1 MHDTSALPV
10 RRVEDALVEGARSP
24 KPTDKTPDASG
35 MPSIQPAG
43 PRKLVRPRMPAG
55 MTSNRF
61 PNHLAAVI
69 SLPPD
74 EKSRVDNSHSE
85 AFYLQK
91 QINSQTRMVFVL
103 EEGEAVEGQIEWYDR
118 NAIKIK
124 NGPLRTLIYKT
135 SIKYLYKAT
144 ESAAR

>member
-10 RRVEDALVEGARSP
+10 RRVEDARADGGGSL
-24 KPTDKTPDASG
+24 KPTGKTPDPTA

-43 PRKLVRPRMPAG
+43 PRKLVRPRIPAG
-55 MTSNRF
+55 SVSNRF

-69 SLPPD
+69 ALPPD
-74 EKSRVDNSHSE
+74 QKSRMDNTHSE

-103 EEGEAVEGQIEWYDR
+103 EEGEEIEGQIEWYDR
-118 NAIKIK
+118 NAIKVK
-124 NGPLRTLIYKT
+124 NGALRTLIYKA

-144 ESAAR
+144 EVGAR